1 VGLERADDAAVYRLT
16 DEIAL
21 IQTVDFIT
29 PIVDD
34 PITFGEIAAA
44 NSLSDVYTMGGR
56 PLCAMNIVCFPAKVM
71 DVAVLQAVLRGGLRK
86 IREAGAVLAGGHSV
100 EDAEMKYGLAVTG
113 VVHPDRI
120 VTKGGALPGDRLIL
134 TKPLGTGIVATAL
147 KAELADPAEVQ
158 AFATSMATLNRSA
171 AEAMLG
177 FEVHACT
184 DVTGF
189 GLVGHL
195 CEMLEETDLGAILY
209 HASLPL
215 LPGVS
220 RHAELGLLPAGL
232 YRNLEYRE
240 AAVEVAGQV
249 PQHVRDA
256 VFDPQTSGG
265 LLIALPAGDASALVA
280 ILESRGAG
288 SVAIIGEV
296 VGGGGQRV
304 HLQ

>member
-1 VGLERADDAAVYRLT
+1 MGLERADDAAVYRLT

-56 PLCAMNIVCFPAKVM
+56 PLCAMNIVCFPSKVM
-71 DVAVLQAVLRGGLRK
+71 DIAVLQAVLRGGLRK
-86 IREAGAVLAGGHSV
+86 MREADAVLAGGHSV
-100 EDAEMKYGLAVTG
+100 EDPELKYGLAVTG
-113 VVHPDRI
+113 VVHPSRI
-120 VTKGGALPGDRLIL
+120 LTKGGALPGDRLVL

-147 KAELADPAEVQ
+147 KAELADPGEVQ
-158 AFATSMATLNRSA
+158 AFAASMATLNRSA
-171 AEAMLG
+171 ADAMLG

-195 CEMLEETDLGAILY
+195 CEMLEETDLGVILH

-220 RHAELGLLPAGL
+220 RYAALGLLPAGL
-232 YRNLEYRE
+232 YRNLEYRQ
-240 AAVEVAGQV
+240 AAVEIAGQV
-249 PQHVRDA
+249 PQHIRD
-256 VFDPQTSGG
+256 VLFDPQTSGG
-265 LLIALPAGDASALVA
+265 LLIALPPEDARALAG
-280 ILESRGAG
+280 ILQSTGTGTAA
-288 SVAIIGEV
+288 VIGEV
-296 VGGGGQRV
+296 VGDGGGRIQIR
-304 HLQ
+304 